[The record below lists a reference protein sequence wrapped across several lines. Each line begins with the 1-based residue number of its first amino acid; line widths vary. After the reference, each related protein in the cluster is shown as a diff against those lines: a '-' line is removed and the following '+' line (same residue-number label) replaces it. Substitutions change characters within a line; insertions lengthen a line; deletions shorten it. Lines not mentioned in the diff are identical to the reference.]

1 MAMGKGGAAWGWR
14 GWMGLVPGAQRATR
28 QWGTGTRG
36 LLTLLMGTESF
47 YWSCPLPDWFL
58 HAGALLW
65 VSCHVSVLSGI
76 LIYVPCCRL
85 SGSLCK

>member
-1 MAMGKGGAAWGWR
+1 MWPWGKEELRGVGGAGWGWFLGPR
-14 GWMGLVPGAQRATR
+14 E

-76 LIYVPCCRL
+76 LIYVPCCCL